1 MLTQIVELVS
11 QKHTHGNRASGKIRG
26 VQTREFAMSKHNNRG
41 HGMIENKELGSGF
54 LDWFQSHLPFISS
67 GAMAA
72 STAFARIAYEY
83 SSGKRKRAWGASV
96 AESVLCG
103 LIALSLVYG
112 MEMFGLP
119 QSAATFIGA
128 MIGFIG
134 VDKVKEWLENWGDKR
149 YPESEKKDPK
159 GDEQ

>member
-1 MLTQIVELVS
+1 
-11 QKHTHGNRASGKIRG
+11 
-26 VQTREFAMSKHNNRG
+26 
-41 HGMIENKELGSGF
+41 MIENKELGSGF
-54 LDWFQSHLPFISS
+54 FSWFQSHLPFLSS

-72 STAFARIAYEY
+72 AIAFARIAYEY
-83 SSGKRKRAWGASV
+83 SSGKRNRTWGASV

-134 VDKVKEWLENWGDKR
+134 VDKVKGWLENWGDAK
-149 YPESEKKDPK
+149 YPDKDAGKP
-159 GDEQ
+159 DPQTPQQ